1 MDIQD
6 VLKLAD
12 RLVFNHTEKHLDDL
26 QKTIIEG
33 VFQGKKYADIAENI
47 PCSEGYIRDKASDLW
62 KILSNLS
69 GEDIN
74 KSNFCSALERLQFSV
89 YSKIGDYARVG
100 INKIDN
106 KLNICSDRL
115 TSSENQTNGKKRNS
129 SANKKSEDR
138 VTTLPNKNI
147 IEAPELGKM
156 YGRIKE
162 ISTLENWILQENSRL
177 IGILGI
183 SGIGKTTLSRHL
195 LEKIQDNFDYI
206 IWKNLYH
213 APTLSTLAAQL
224 VLSLSN
230 QIYINFSLSETTE
243 KNSLLDLELETL
255 LSIFY
260 EYLRNYRCLIILDN
274 LQAILAENKFS
285 GNYQNQFQNYSQFF
299 QNIGELPHQSCL
311 IFNSWEPPL
320 EIINLT
326 DLKTPVR
333 IMSLNGIGETA
344 REIFQAQNL
353 SDEENWQELINTY
366 RGNPYYLKTVCR
378 MIQEIFNR
386 KVKDYLVYNSLFLG
400 DEIITKLERHFQRL
414 SLLEKQA
421 ISQLSQIDK
430 PVTVTEILEKLPL
443 SVPELFQ
450 TIQSLGR
457 RSLIE
462 KITKDELTLFT
473 VSPVIREYVKMLD
486 KIHN

>member
-12 RLVFNHTEKHLDDL
+12 RLVFNQTEKHLDDL

-33 VFQGKKYADIAENI
+33 VCQGKKYADIAENI

-100 INKIDN
+100 INKINN

-115 TSSENQTNGKKRNS
+115 PSSENETNGKNRNR
-129 SANKKSEDR
+129 SANKKSEYR

-147 IEAPELGKM
+147 REAPELGKM

-183 SGIGKTTLSRHL
+183 SGIGKTKLSRHL

-213 APTLSTLAAQL
+213 APTLSTLVAQL

-274 LQAILAENKFS
+274 LQAILAENQFS
-285 GNYQNQFQNYSQFF
+285 GNYQNQFKNYSEFF

-311 IFNSWEPPL
+311 IFNSWESPL

-344 REIFQAQNL
+344 R
-353 SDEENWQELINTY
+353 
-366 RGNPYYLKTVCR
+366 
-378 MIQEIFNR
+378 
-386 KVKDYLVYNSLFLG
+386 
-400 DEIITKLERHFQRL
+400 
-414 SLLEKQA
+414 
-421 ISQLSQIDK
+421 
-430 PVTVTEILEKLPL
+430 
-443 SVPELFQ
+443 
-450 TIQSLGR
+450 
-457 RSLIE
+457 
-462 KITKDELTLFT
+462 
-473 VSPVIREYVKMLD
+473 
-486 KIHN
+486 

>member
-33 VFQGKKYADIAENI
+33 VFQGKKYADIAEKI

-89 YSKIGDYARVG
+89 HSTVSNFANLGVT
-100 INKIDN
+100 NN
-106 KLNICSDRL
+106 LSLCSDRL

-129 SANKKSEDR
+129 SANKKSEDKI
-138 VTTLPNKNI
+138 TTLPNKNI
-147 IEAPELGKM
+147 REAPEIGKI

-213 APTLSTLAAQL
+213 APTLSTLVAQL

-230 QIYINFSLSETTE
+230 QIDINFSISEITE
-243 KNSLLDLELETL
+243 KKLLLDLDLETL

-311 IFNSWEPPL
+311 IFNSWESPL

-344 REIFQAQNL
+344 REIFQSQNL

-378 MIQEIFNR
+378 MIQEIFNG
-386 KVKDYLVYNSLFLG
+386 KVRDYLAYNSLFLG
-400 DEIITKLERHFQRL
+400 DEIITKLDRNFQRL
-414 SLLEKQA
+414 SLLEKQV

-443 SVPELFQ
+443 SPPDLFQ
-450 TIQSLGR
+450 TIQLLGR

-462 KITKDELTLFT
+462 KITQEELTLFT

-486 KIHN
+486 KISN

>member
-12 RLVFNHTEKHLDDL
+12 SLVFNHMGKHLDDL

-33 VFQGKKYADIAENI
+33 VCLGEKYADIAEKI
-47 PCSEGYIRDKASDLW
+47 PCSEGYVRDKASDLW
-62 KILSNLS
+62 KVLSNLS
-69 GEDIN
+69 GEEIN
-74 KSNFCSALERLQFSV
+74 KSNFCSALERLQFSI
-89 YSKIGDYARVG
+89 SSSFGLANLVG
-100 INKIDN
+100 VTNN
-106 KLNICSDRL
+106 LSLCSDRL
-115 TSSENQTNGKKRNS
+115 PSSEDKTNGKKRNK
-129 SANKKSEDR
+129 SANKKSENHI
-138 VTTLPNKNI
+138 TTLPNKNI
-147 IEAPELGKM
+147 REAPELGKI

-177 IGILGI
+177 IGILEI

-195 LEKIQDNFDYI
+195 LEKVQDNFDYI

-213 APTLSTLAAQL
+213 APSLSKLTAQL

-299 QNIGELPHQSCL
+299 QNIGELPHHSCL
-311 IFNSWEPPL
+311 IFNSWESPL
-320 EIINLT
+320 EIINMT
-326 DLKTPVR
+326 GLKTPVR

-344 REIFQAQNL
+344 REIFKEQNL
-353 SDEENWQELINTY
+353 SDEETWQKLIDTY

-378 MIQEIFNR
+378 MIQEIFNG
-386 KVKDYLVYNSLFLG
+386 KVRDYLAYNSLFLG
-400 DEIITKLERHFQRL
+400 DEIIAKLDRNFQRL
-414 SLLEKQA
+414 SLLEKQV

-443 SVPELFQ
+443 SPPQVLQ

-462 KITKDELTLFT
+462 KITQEKLTLFT
-473 VSPVIREYVKMLD
+473 VSPVIREYGKILD

>member
-1 MDIQD
+1 
-6 VLKLAD
+6 
-12 RLVFNHTEKHLDDL
+12 
-26 QKTIIEG
+26 
-33 VFQGKKYADIAENI
+33 
-47 PCSEGYIRDKASDLW
+47 
-62 KILSNLS
+62 
-69 GEDIN
+69 
-74 KSNFCSALERLQFSV
+74 
-89 YSKIGDYARVG
+89 
-100 INKIDN
+100 
-106 KLNICSDRL
+106 
-115 TSSENQTNGKKRNS
+115 
-129 SANKKSEDR
+129 
-138 VTTLPNKNI
+138 
-147 IEAPELGKM
+147 M

-162 ISTLENWILQENSRL
+162 ISTLENWILQDNSRL

-299 QNIGELPHQSCL
+299 QNIGELPHHSCL
-311 IFNSWEPPL
+311 IFNSWESPL

-344 REIFQAQNL
+344 RQIFQAQNL
-353 SDEENWQELINTY
+353 SDEESWQELINTY

-378 MIQEIFNR
+378 MIQEIFNG
-386 KVKDYLVYNSLFLG
+386 KVRDYLAYNSLFLG

-414 SLLEKQA
+414 SVLEKQV

-430 PVTVTEILEKLPL
+430 PVKVTEILEKLPL
-443 SVPELFQ
+443 SPPELFQ

-462 KITKDELTLFT
+462 KITQEELTLFT
-473 VSPVIREYVKMLD
+473 VSPVIREYVKILD
-486 KIHN
+486 KISN

>member
-1 MDIQD
+1 MEIQD

-12 RLVFNHTEKHLDDL
+12 RLIFNHTGKHLDDL

-33 VFQGKKYADIAENI
+33 VWHGKKYADTAENI
-47 PCSEGYIRDKASDLW
+47 PCSEGYIRDTASDLW
-62 KILSNLS
+62 KILSSLS
-69 GEDIN
+69 GENIN

-89 YSKIGDYARVG
+89 HSTVSNFANLGVT
-100 INKIDN
+100 NN
-106 KLNICSDRL
+106 LSLCSDRL
-115 TSSENQTNGKKRNS
+115 TSLENETNGKKRNR

-147 IEAPELGKM
+147 REAPELGKM
-156 YGRIKE
+156 YGRVKE
-162 ISTLENWILQENSRL
+162 ISTLENWILQEKSRL

-213 APTLSTLAAQL
+213 APTLSTLVAQL

-230 QIYINFSLSETTE
+230 QIYINLSLSETTE
-243 KNSLLDLELETL
+243 KNLLLNLDLETL
-255 LSIFY
+255 FSIFY

-274 LQAILAENKFS
+274 LQTILAENKFS
-285 GNYQNQFQNYSQFF
+285 GNYQNQFQNYSEFF

-311 IFNSWEPPL
+311 IFNSWESPL

-353 SDEENWQELINTY
+353 SDEESWQKLINTY
-366 RGNPYYLKTVCR
+366 RGNPYYLKTVSR
-378 MIQEIFNR
+378 MIQEIFNGKLR
-386 KVKDYLVYNSLFLG
+386 DYLAYNSLFLG
-400 DEIITKLERHFQRL
+400 DEIITKLDKHFQRL
-414 SLLEKQA
+414 SILEKQV

-443 SVPELFQ
+443 SPPELFQ
-450 TIQSLGR
+450 TIQSSGR

-462 KITKDELTLFT
+462 KITQKELTLFT
-473 VSPVIREYVKMLD
+473 VSPVIREYF
-486 KIHN
+486 NN

>member
-26 QKTIIEG
+26 QKIIIEG
-33 VFQGKKYADIAENI
+33 VCQGKKYADIAENI

-89 YSKIGDYARVG
+89 YAKISYFANLG
-100 INKIDN
+100 INN

-115 TSSENQTNGKKRNS
+115 PSSENQTNGKKRNS
-129 SANKKSEDR
+129 SANKKSEDQI
-138 VTTLPNKNI
+138 TTLPNKNI
-147 IEAPELGKM
+147 REAPEIGKI
-156 YGRIKE
+156 YGRVKE

-213 APTLSTLAAQL
+213 APTLSTLVAQL
-224 VLSLSN
+224 VLSFSN

-243 KNSLLDLELETL
+243 KNSLLDLDLDIL

-260 EYLRNYRCLIILDN
+260 EYLHNYRCLIILDN

-285 GNYQNQFQNYSQFF
+285 GNYQNQFQNYSEFF
-299 QNIGELPHQSCL
+299 QNISKLPHQSCL
-311 IFNSWEPPL
+311 IFNSWESPL
-320 EIINLT
+320 EIISLT

-366 RGNPYYLKTVCR
+366 RGNPYYLKIVCR
-378 MIQEIFNR
+378 MIQEIFNGKLR
-386 KVKDYLVYNSLFLG
+386 DYLVYNSLFLG
-400 DEIITKLERHFQRL
+400 DEIITKLDKHFQRL
-414 SLLEKQA
+414 SLLEKQV
-421 ISQLSQIDK
+421 ISQLNQIDK
-430 PVTVTEILEKLPL
+430 PATVTEILEKLPL
-443 SVPELFQ
+443 SAPELFQ

-462 KITKDELTLFT
+462 KITQDELTLFT
-473 VSPVIREYVKMLD
+473 VSPVIREYVKIID
-486 KIHN
+486 KISN